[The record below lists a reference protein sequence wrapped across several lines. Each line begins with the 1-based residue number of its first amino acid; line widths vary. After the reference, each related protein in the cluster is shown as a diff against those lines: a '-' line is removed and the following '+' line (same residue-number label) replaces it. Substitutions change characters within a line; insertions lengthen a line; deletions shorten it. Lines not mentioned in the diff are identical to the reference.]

1 MQAVDAVAAEVD
13 QLVAGVFDAGLA
25 QGGRVVLVFR
35 QQLDD
40 GRRQRAAAE
49 EHHAL
54 DLRLPQKR
62 HDAAGDGRGNAR
74 RFGRLTETVE
84 VIVVEEQL
92 GDEEVG
98 AGILLRAQMAD
109 VLARVQAVDVSL
121 GVGRRAHA
129 QLRLL
134 QARDELAGITEVGR
148 LLAIHKVAAQGEH
161 CFHVGGAQGLPQHRP
176 PKHGWRSRR

>member
-1 MQAVDAVAAEVD
+1 MPHEM
-13 QLVAGVFDAGLA
+13 
-25 QGGRVVLVFR
+25 GGR
-35 QQLDD
+35 
-40 GRRQRAAAE
+40 
-49 EHHAL
+49 
-54 DLRLPQKR
+54 
-62 HDAAGDGRGNAR
+62 NTR
-74 RFGRLTETVE
+74 RFGRLAEAIE
-84 VIVVEEQL
+84 VVVVEEQL

-98 AGILLRAQMAD
+98 AGILLRAQMTD

-161 CFHVGGAQGLPQHRP
+161 CFHAGGAQGFHFRRHR
-176 PKHGWRSRR
+176 